1 MSLIGD
7 LFSLAFI
14 KVFASKEDKRE
25 LRNTMAE
32 SNALLDAG
40 VKCLHKS
47 FIEAVSSSSIFPGF
61 AEEFEKA
68 KKKQIRR

>member
-14 KVFASKEDKRE
+14 KVFASKEDKKE

-40 VKCLHKS
+40 MKSLHKS
-47 FIEAVSSSSIFPGF
+47 FVEAVSSSSLFPGF
-61 AEEFEKA
+61 SKQYEKA
-68 KKKQIRR
+68 KRKQGL

>member
-14 KVFASKEDKRE
+14 KVFASKEDKKE
-25 LRNTMAE
+25 LRNTIAE

-40 VKCLHKS
+40 MKCLHKNLVES
-47 FIEAVSSSSIFPGF
+47 LSSSSLFPGF
-61 AEEFEKA
+61 SEEFEKA
-68 KKKQIRR
+68 KRKQGL